1 MAGSKRYDVAII
13 GLGSAGLTAASTAA
27 ALGLRTVAIER
38 GRAGGDCLW
47 SGCIPSKTLIASARA
62 AAAARDAGRL
72 GINTGDVT
80 VDGDRVWQRIRDVRE
95 EIAKSDDNIE
105 HYRELGIDVRKGP
118 ARLVGAKAVQVGN
131 EVLKTRRIVLA
142 TGSRPQIPDV
152 PGLAAADPLT
162 TDTLWDLAELPA
174 EMLILGAGA
183 SGVETAQALA
193 QLGTKVT
200 LVHRNKLILPEEDPI
215 LAGLVEERLR
225 ADGVEI
231 VARAKAVEASQVEQ
245 GARRLSVEI
254 DPEDEADLDDPD
266 SILERS
272 FESANLLVCCGRS
285 PNYEA
290 LDIEGAGIDHGDEGI
305 LADARSRTSA
315 KRVYAVGDVAGR
327 GHTHT
332 AGYDGAQAIRDIA
345 LPGAGRRAAGVP
357 WCLFTDPELG
367 HAGLT
372 FEQALK
378 RWPRRRVQR
387 YERDIALSDRGRAEG
402 DPPGRAVVVTVSG
415 RVAGVHL
422 LARGAGEAIGG
433 FQREVTART
442 RLRDLANRIEAYPT
456 RAIEVQRIAGDD
468 ATDFARRVRA
478 WIPRIPGR

>member
-1 MAGSKRYDVAII
+1 MGR
-13 GLGSAGLTAASTAA
+13 
-27 ALGLRTVAIER
+27 RR
-38 GRAGGDCLW
+38 GYG
-47 SGCIPSKTLIASARA
+47 
-62 AAAARDAGRL
+62 
-72 GINTGDVT
+72 
-80 VDGDRVWQRIRDVRE
+80 
-95 EIAKSDDNIE
+95 
-105 HYRELGIDVRKGP
+105 
-118 ARLVGAKAVQVGN
+118 
-131 EVLKTRRIVLA
+131 
-142 TGSRPQIPDV
+142 
-152 PGLAAADPLT
+152 
-162 TDTLWDLAELPA
+162 
-174 EMLILGAGA
+174 
-183 SGVETAQALA
+183 
-193 QLGTKVT
+193 
-200 LVHRNKLILPEEDPI
+200 
-215 LAGLVEERLR
+215 
-225 ADGVEI
+225 
-231 VARAKAVEASQVEQ
+231 
-245 GARRLSVEI
+245 
-254 DPEDEADLDDPD
+254 
-266 SILERS
+266 
-272 FESANLLVCCGRS
+272 
-285 PNYEA
+285 
-290 LDIEGAGIDHGDEGI
+290 
-305 LADARSRTSA
+305 
-315 KRVYAVGDVAGR
+315 
-327 GHTHT
+327 
-332 AGYDGAQAIRDIA
+332 